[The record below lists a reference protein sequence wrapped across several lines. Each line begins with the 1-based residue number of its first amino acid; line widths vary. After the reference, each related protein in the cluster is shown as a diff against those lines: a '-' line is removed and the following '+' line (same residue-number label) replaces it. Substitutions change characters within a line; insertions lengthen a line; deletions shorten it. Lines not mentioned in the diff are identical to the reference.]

1 MKVINKFHIVLIGL
15 FFVLA
20 VPALTAESQ
29 LSVPLDSPVYNAIN
43 IIESRGILI
52 QGSLI
57 KPYSRSEATDIIKNA
72 LENGELFTDSE
83 LQFFEQLLEDFS
95 DTSVDSVLSSG
106 SIDLTPENENLQNRI
121 TTGFTSEIHTSPDS
135 SWPLDIRTGADIAL
149 VGGYS
154 DVLSYNMNV
163 TLRYDNLDE
172 NAWLEPQYFS
182 WPNEGFY
189 FAFKGSADGTNVT
202 YGNGIG
208 IGFNTHP
215 ELALSLLDKRL
226 LIRWGM
232 FDRQWGSGMG
242 SIVLSDTA
250 KPFDAIELD
259 YRMSDHISFNY
270 MTGTLT
276 HWKNG
281 FKDKIQNMY
290 TMKRVEL
297 TPFDGLK
304 LGVFENVIW
313 LKRLELGYLNPFMVS
328 TLYQN
333 ILGDW
338 DNMGAGVDFEW
349 RLPIDTR
356 IYGSFMVNEMNNVN
370 PMTWFKQVRNIF
382 GFQAGAAASPR
393 WLPLTT
399 LRAQYTRLEPFFY
412 THYPQDYLDIY
423 TSMNT
428 NYQNKGMNLGYQL
441 QPNSDEILVSV
452 TTLAIPTVKA
462 QLDLRFMRHSGQ
474 YGDSFDTYILYKLLD
489 DADDYERSYSE
500 KEFSGTLTELRFTSV
515 LKLEKK
521 LSNAPISIF
530 GSYGLTTYNKRE
542 VTSWYEV
549 EHSASA
555 SDPAIVE
562 GVEYEAKS
570 FSEWS
575 GWQFKQAVSVGFTLY
590 Y

>member
-1 MKVINKFHIVLIGL
+1 
-15 FFVLA
+15 
-20 VPALTAESQ
+20 
-29 LSVPLDSPVYNAIN
+29 
-43 IIESRGILI
+43 
-52 QGSLI
+52 
-57 KPYSRSEATDIIKNA
+57 
-72 LENGELFTDSE
+72 
-83 LQFFEQLLEDFS
+83 
-95 DTSVDSVLSSG
+95 
-106 SIDLTPENENLQNRI
+106 
-121 TTGFTSEIHTSPDS
+121 
-135 SWPLDIRTGADIAL
+135 
-149 VGGYS
+149 
-154 DVLSYNMNV
+154 
-163 TLRYDNLDE
+163 
-172 NAWLEPQYFS
+172 
-182 WPNEGFY
+182 
-189 FAFKGSADGTNVT
+189 
-202 YGNGIG
+202 
-208 IGFNTHP
+208 
-215 ELALSLLDKRL
+215 
-226 LIRWGM
+226 
-232 FDRQWGSGMG
+232 
-242 SIVLSDTA
+242 
-250 KPFDAIELD
+250 
-259 YRMSDHISFNY
+259 
-270 MTGTLT
+270 
-276 HWKNG
+276 
-281 FKDKIQNMY
+281 
-290 TMKRVEL
+290 
-297 TPFDGLK
+297 
-304 LGVFENVIW
+304 
-313 LKRLELGYLNPFMVS
+313 MVS

-382 GFQAGAAASPR
+382 GFQAGATASPR
-393 WLPLTT
+393 RLPLTT
-399 LRAQYTRLEPFFY
+399 LTAQYTRLEPFFY

-562 GVEYEAKS
+562 GVDYEAKS

>member
-1 MKVINKFHIVLIGL
+1 MKANNKFQIVLIGL
-15 FFVLA
+15 FFALA

-29 LSVPLDSPVYNAIN
+29 LSVPLDSPVYNGIN
-43 IIESRGILI
+43 IIESRGILV
-52 QGSLI
+52 QGSLT
-57 KPYSRSEATDIIKNA
+57 KPYSRSEAIGIITKA
-72 LENGELFTDSE
+72 LENRNLFDDSE
-83 LQFFEQLLEDFS
+83 IQYFELLLEDLA
-95 DTSVDSVLSSG
+95 DTADGTIISSG
-106 SIDLTPENENLQNRI
+106 TIDLTPEDGNLQNRI
-121 TTGFTSEIHTSPDS
+121 ATSFSSEIHTSPET
-135 SWPLDIRTGADIAL
+135 SWPLDIRTGTDVAL

-154 DVLSYNMNV
+154 DVLSYSMNV
-163 TLRYDNLDE
+163 TLRYDDLDE

-189 FAFKGSADGTNVT
+189 FGFKGSSDGTNVT

-215 ELALSLLDKRL
+215 ELALSLMDKRL
-226 LIRWGM
+226 QIKWGM
-232 FDRQWGSGMG
+232 FERQWGSGIG
-242 SIVLSDTA
+242 SIVLSDSA

-259 YRMSDHISFNY
+259 YRMSDHINFNY

-281 FKDKIQNMY
+281 FKEKTQNMY

-297 TPFDGLK
+297 TPFNGLK

-349 RLPIDTR
+349 RLPVDTR

-382 GFQAGAAASPR
+382 GFQAGATASPR

-399 LRAQYTRLEPFFY
+399 LTAQYTRLEPFFY

-423 TSMNT
+423 TAMDT
-428 NYQNKGMNLGYQL
+428 NYRNKGMNLGYQL
-441 QPNSDEILVSV
+441 QPNSDEVLVSL

-462 QLDLRFMRHSGQ
+462 QLDVRFMRHSGQ
-474 YGDSFDTYILYKLLD
+474 YGDSFDTYILYDLLD
-489 DADDYERSYSE
+489 HKDQYDRSYSE
-500 KEFSGTLTELRFTSV
+500 KDFSGTLTELRFTSV
-515 LKLEKK
+515 LKLEKTI
-521 LSNAPISIF
+521 SDVPIAVF
-530 GSYGLTTYNKRE
+530 GSYGFTTFNTRSITEYYETSKE
-542 VTSWYEV
+542 VDDEIR
-549 EHSASA
+549 
-555 SDPAIVE
+555 D
-562 GVEYEAKS
+562 YEAKT

-575 GWQFKQAVSVGFTLY
+575 GWQFRQAVSIGFTLY

>member
-57 KPYSRSEATDIIKNA
+57 KPYPRSEATDIIKNA

-83 LQFFEQLLEDFS
+83 LQFFEQLLEDLS

-135 SWPLDIRTGADIAL
+135 SWPLDIRTGADAAL
-149 VGGYS
+149 IGGYS

-163 TLRYDNLDE
+163 TLRYDDLDE

-562 GVEYEAKS
+562 GVDYEAKS